1 IRYPRKTSGAA
12 IMKTITSA
20 RSTAM
25 MGRPSVPRK
34 RLLALS
40 GAGMRSALVQR
51 DHPRGQVGEADLAFR
66 EFAHH
71 LPAVQDHQAIR
82 HLVDVG
88 ETVLDVDARPAA
100 CLHPLH
106 EREHLADLAH
116 RQRGG
121 GLVEDDEIGLEV
133 HGAGDGDALA
143 LAAREIAHG
152 GLRRDAV
159 AAEPDGAPQEL
170 IGDLLLLLDVD
181 EPESAGDLPADEEV
195 SPERLF
201 LTQGLALVD
210 GLDAKVVG
218 LPDRILIEIDQAVA
232 HPDVPCRRPEDAA
245 HDLDEG
251 RLAGPIIAEQADD
264 LVPAHLEVDVR
275 KRLHLAEGHVDLLE
289 VDDVPETPG
298 CGFFGRGLGHARHS
312 RSSASGLGW
321 RAGDSLEISCPAE
334 PGVE

>member
-1 IRYPRKTSGAA
+1 MRYPRKTSGAA

-25 MGRPSVPRK
+25 IGRPSVPR
-34 RLLALS
+34 RRFITLS
-40 GAGMRSALVQR
+40 RAGMRSPLVQR

-66 EFAHH
+66 ELAHH
-71 LPAVQDHQAIR
+71 FPAVQDDQAIR

-88 ETVLDVDARPAA
+88 EAVLDVDAGPAA
-100 CLHPLH
+100 RLDPLH
-106 EREHLADLAH
+106 ERQHLADLAH
-116 RQRGG
+116 CERGG
-121 GLVEDDEIGLEV
+121 GLVEVDEVGLEV
-133 HGAGDGDALA
+133 HGAGNGDALA

-152 GLRRDAV
+152 GLGGDAV

-170 IGDLLLLLDVD
+170 IGDLLLLLHVD
-181 EPESAGDLPADEEV
+181 EAESAGDLPPDEEI

-210 GLDAKVVG
+210 GLDAQVVG
-218 LPDRILIEIDQAVA
+218 LPDRVLIEIHQAVA
-232 HPDVPCRRPEDAA
+232 APDVPCRRPEDAA
-245 HDLDEG
+245 HDLDQG
-251 RLAGPIIAEQADD
+251 RLAGAVVAEQAND
-264 LVPAHLEVDVR
+264 LVAAHLEIDVR
-275 KRLHLAEGHVDLLE
+275 EGLHLAEGHVDLLE
-289 VDDVPETPG
+289 LDDMPETPG

-321 RAGDSLEISCPAE
+321 RAGGILEITCPTE

>member
-1 IRYPRKTSGAA
+1 MRYPRKTSGAA

-34 RLLALS
+34 RFLALS

-66 EFAHH
+66 EFAHY
-71 LPAVQDHQAIR
+71 LPAVQDDQAIR

-88 ETVLDVDARPAA
+88 EAVLDVDAGPAA
-100 CLHPLH
+100 RLDPLH

-116 RQRGG
+116 RERGG
-121 GLVEDDEIGLEV
+121 GLIEDDEVGLEV

-152 GLRRDAV
+152 GLGRDAV

-181 EPESAGDLPADEEV
+181 EAESAGDLPADEEV
-195 SPERLF
+195 SPERLL
-201 LTQGLALVD
+201 LTQRLTLVD
-210 GLDAKVVG
+210 RLDPQVVG
-218 LPDRILIEIDQAVA
+218 LPDRILVEVHQAVA
-232 HPDVPCRRPEDAA
+232 HPDVPRRWPEDAA
-245 HDLDEG
+245 DDLDEG
-251 RLAGPIIAEQADD
+251 RLAGPIVAEQAHD
-264 LVPAHLEVDVR
+264 LVPAHLEIDVR
-275 KRLHLAEGHVDLLE
+275 ERLHLAEGHVDVLE
-289 VDDVPETPG
+289 ADDVPETPG

-312 RSSASGLGW
+312 RSSESGLVW
-321 RAGDSLEISCPAE
+321 RAHRDRLLDRARR
-334 PGVE
+334 